1 MAAFYLEVLEYIKQ
15 RPMTQRE
22 IMDWFGCKSIKG
34 TLSYLKEKGLVDTG
48 RVRNQNRHRHQRE
61 FSDVYFWT
69 GVDPESNAELKGG
82 R

>member
-48 RVRNQNRHRHQRE
+48 RVRNQHRQRHQKE

-69 GVDPESNAELKGG
+69 GASHGSNVK
-82 R
+82 